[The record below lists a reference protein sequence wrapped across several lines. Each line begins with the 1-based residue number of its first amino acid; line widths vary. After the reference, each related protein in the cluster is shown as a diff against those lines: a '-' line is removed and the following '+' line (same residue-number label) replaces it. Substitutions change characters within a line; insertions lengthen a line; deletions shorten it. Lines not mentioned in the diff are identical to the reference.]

1 MRPRPSGNSTRGPS
15 RSIRTPR
22 NGVKAFDARSPV
34 VNVAAV
40 SARDQPNSSR
50 IAGKNSENAVRAFT
64 TTPIVTKAV
73 ATSTQP

>member
-1 MRPRPSGNSTRGPS
+1 MKR
-15 RSIRTPR
+15 
-22 NGVKAFDARSPV
+22 FDARSPV

-50 IAGKNSENAVRAFT
+50 IDGKKSENAVRAFT

-73 ATSTQP
+73 ATRTQP